1 MPILRLAYTTLFL
14 IALLAVFELWSQVGG
29 QSHLDLM
36 PWYLKLVLGTG
47 AAFACVKAAAA
58 AVSHK
63 NAWNGATLR
72 WCGILLILLVCCGLA
87 SYYVH
92 VYGEDDQ
99 DDDDQNTVNSALVL
113 PAAAAMLPAGFGDR
127 SLTVAALQTPAVRS
141 CHNLLI

>member
-1 MPILRLAYTTLFL
+1 MPILRLAYITLFL

-36 PWYLKLVLGTG
+36 PWYLKLILGTG
-47 AAFACVKAAAA
+47 AAFACVKATAA

-72 WCGILLILLVCCGLA
+72 WCGILLILLVCCGVA

-99 DDDDQNTVNSALVL
+99 DDEQDTVNSALVL
-113 PAAAAMLPAGFGDR
+113 PGAAAAIPAAFEAR
-127 SLTVAALQTPAVRS
+127 SLAIAAPDSFAT